1 MEQYVYKI
9 SNLMNK
15 VSGIVN
21 MNNINLFYLFLV
33 NKMNFYSSPMNHFIR
48 FSIPEF
54 EK

>member
-9 SNLMNK
+9 SNLMDK

-21 MNNINLFYLFLV
+21 MNNTNSFYLFLV
-33 NKMNFYSSPMNHFIR
+33 NKMNFFSSPMNHFIC
-48 FSIPEF
+48 FSISGF